1 MLKESFFYRRETY
14 DEIPE
19 FKATNEKYDLSLME
33 LPYQTNLHLE
43 KENEKIK
50 LSDINR
56 YPNIDCNIIKNKLCE
71 HHEIDYDNNILL
83 GNGLLEIIQT
93 ILLSF
98 STDKT
103 TIIIPSP
110 SFFMFTRLSKICRT
124 NVYKIPLDINLNID
138 VLKFIDAAKKNPNPI
153 IIIDNP
159 NNPTGV
165 LFKTEDLKI
174 IASHCKCPIIIDEAY
189 INYSKNNSTSLEL
202 ITNFDNV
209 IILRSF
215 SKIGFAGLRFGY
227 LISNR
232 DMVSYIN
239 KFSLQYSLSD
249 IKLKLALEIIDK
261 NKINKEHI
269 KNIKKYRDEIINKLS
284 NVENV
289 FVSNS
294 QANFVFFRGDKNNI
308 AKFNHELIKHRIK
321 VSIFPH
327 NYSEITN
334 NSIRF
339 SLGNKK
345 INNIIYSLILKSF

>member
-1 MLKESFFYRRETY
+1 MLKENFFYRHETY

-19 FKATNEKYDLSLME
+19 FKETNEKYNLSLME
-33 LPYQTNLHLE
+33 LPYKTNLHLE

-50 LSDINR
+50 LININR
-56 YPNIDCNIIKNKLCE
+56 YPNFDCNIIKNKLCE
-71 HHEIDYDNNILL
+71 YHGISYNKNILL

-110 SFFMFTRLSKICRT
+110 SFFMFTQLSKICRT

-138 VLKFIDAAKKNPNPI
+138 VSKFIDSAKKNPNPI

-174 IASHCKCPIIIDEAY
+174 IASYCKCPIIIDEAY
-189 INYSKNNSTSLEL
+189 INYSKSNSTSLEL

-227 LISNR
+227 LISNQ

-239 KFSLQYSLSD
+239 KFSLQYSLCD
-249 IKLKLALEIIDK
+249 IKLKSVLEIIDK
-261 NKINKEHI
+261 NKINREHI
-269 KNIKKYRDEIINKLS
+269 ENIKKYRDGMINKLS
-284 NVENV
+284 NIENI
-289 FVSNS
+289 FVSDS
-294 QANFVFFRGDKNNI
+294 QANFVFFRGNKNNI
-308 AKFNHELIKHRIK
+308 MKFNHELIRHEIK
-321 VSIFPH
+321 ANTFPY

-339 SLGNKK
+339 FSW
-345 INNIIYSLILKSF
+345 